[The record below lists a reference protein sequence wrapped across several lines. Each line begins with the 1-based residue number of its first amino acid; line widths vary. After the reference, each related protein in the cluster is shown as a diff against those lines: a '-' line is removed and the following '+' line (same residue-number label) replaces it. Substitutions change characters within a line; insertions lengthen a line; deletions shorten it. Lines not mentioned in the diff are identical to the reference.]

1 MSMNSSDG
9 NDGWVQ
15 MLPGVRRRIVA
26 DGEKLMLLE
35 IHLAQGSEV
44 PRHQHLHEQTS
55 TVHTGKLRFVFD
67 DEQVD
72 LEPGQAAFMAANRP
86 HKVIALADTIAF
98 DAFSP
103 PREDFRGSTL
113 NSGIYGGA
121 AQK

>member
-1 MSMNSSDG
+1 MSTSSSENS
-9 NDGWVQ
+9 DGWVQ

-26 DGEKLMLLE
+26 DGKKLMLLE
-35 IHLAQGSEV
+35 IHLAKGSEV
-44 PRHQHLHEQTS
+44 PRHLHMHEQTS

-67 DEQVD
+67 DEEVD
-72 LEPGQAAFMAANRP
+72 REPGQAAFMAANRP

-103 PREDFRGSTL
+103 PREDFRGSQL
-113 NSGIYGGA
+113 DPNIYGGA

>member
-1 MSMNSSDG
+1 MSNA
-9 NDGWVQ
+9 NDSWVQ

-26 DGEKLMLLE
+26 DGEKLMLVE
-35 IHLAQGSEV
+35 VHLTQGSEV
-44 PRHQHLHEQTS
+44 PRHQHVHEQTS

-67 DEQVD
+67 DEEVD

-103 PREDFRGSTL
+103 PREDFRGSHL
-113 NSGIYGGA
+113 DPGIYGGA